1 MTEVRALMDEIGAM
15 PKAKELM
22 DQWKVSFDKEPLKAQ
37 GIRLRAGSIK
47 MG

>member
-1 MTEVRALMDEIGAM
+1 MDEINAM

-22 DQWKVSFDKEPLKAQ
+22 DQWKVSFDKEPLKAN
-37 GIRLRAGSIK
+37 GVRMKAGNII